1 VVNPNDVNMIL
12 SVLQQLQA
20 NKTIPEGIIEM
31 EKLTNTTLLTPD
43 EAVQDYQMAINFINT
58 YGNAMIGD
66 GPYILTTYST
76 TTSPHYAVLSANPY
90 FNLPPSAIPS
100 QTLQNPMTVTLSF
113 TPPVTATNTT
123 PLMITG
129 TVLGTPAGSSEAVG
143 VQGANVTALMFV
155 NGKLVAQN
163 STLSGPNGTF
173 TLYLPTANLQNQVAK
188 VVMYVKTNS
197 SVLINPQTF
206 NVYIA
211 PSTVT
216 TTSTPTPTSTTSVS
230 APFNST
236 LVIALVVVVIIVIA
250 AVAVALRRK

>member
-1 VVNPNDVNMIL
+1 
-12 SVLQQLQA
+12 
-20 NKTIPEGIIEM
+20 
-31 EKLTNTTLLTPD
+31 
-43 EAVQDYQMAINFINT
+43 YQMAINFIKT

-66 GPYILTTYST
+66 GPYILTGYST

-100 QTLQNPMTVTLSF
+100 LVLQTPMSVTLSF
-113 TPPVTATNTT
+113 TPPVSATNTT

-188 VVMYVKTNS
+188 VILYVKTNS

-206 NVYIA
+206 SVYIA

-216 TTSTPTPTSTTSVS
+216 TTSTTTPTSTTSVS

-236 LVIALVVVVIIVIA
+236 VVIALVVVVIIVIA
-250 AVAVALRRK
+250 AVAVALRR

>member
-1 VVNPNDVNMIL
+1 
-12 SVLQQLQA
+12 
-20 NKTIPEGIIEM
+20 
-31 EKLTNTTLLTPD
+31 
-43 EAVQDYQMAINFINT
+43 
-58 YGNAMIGD
+58 
-66 GPYILTTYST
+66 
-76 TTSPHYAVLSANPY
+76 
-90 FNLPPSAIPS
+90 
-100 QTLQNPMTVTLSF
+100 
-113 TPPVTATNTT
+113 
-123 PLMITG
+123 MITG
-129 TVLGTPAGSSEAVG
+129 TVLGTPAGSSKAVG

-188 VVMYVKTNS
+188 VVMYVKTTS

-206 NVYIA
+206 SVYIA

-216 TTSTPTPTSTTSVS
+216 TTSTTTPTSTTSVS

-236 LVIALVVVVIIVIA
+236 LVIALIVVVIIVIA